1 MKAVIYARYSSDR
14 QREES
19 IEGQIRECREYAEKN
34 GIQVVDTYIDRALS
48 ASKDT
53 DKRLNFLRMI
63 RDSGKHL
70 FDVVLVW
77 KLDRFARNRYDS
89 AHFKSILKKNGVR
102 VVSATEHI
110 TEGPEG
116 IILEAMLEGMA
127 EYYSAELSEKI
138 HRGQKENALKCH
150 NNGGRAPF
158 GYKLVDHHLQIDTAT
173 APVVLEIFKR
183 YADGSTLQEI
193 IDDLN
198 GRGIKTSKGTMFKYS
213 SFNVLLKN
221 RAYIG

>member
-77 KLDRFARNRYDS
+77 KLDRFARNRYGR
-89 AHFKSILKKNGVR
+89 IVR
-102 VVSATEHI
+102 EDTPR
-110 TEGPEG
+110 PER
-116 IILEAMLEGMA
+116 ERFEM
-127 EYYSAELSEKI
+127 
-138 HRGQKENALKCH
+138 
-150 NNGGRAPF
+150 P
-158 GYKLVDHHLQIDTAT
+158 
-173 APVVLEIFKR
+173 
-183 YADGSTLQEI
+183 
-193 IDDLN
+193 
-198 GRGIKTSKGTMFKYS
+198 
-213 SFNVLLKN
+213 
-221 RAYIG
+221 

>member
-70 FDVVLVW
+70 FDVVLV
-77 KLDRFARNRYDS
+77 
-89 AHFKSILKKNGVR
+89 
-102 VVSATEHI
+102 
-110 TEGPEG
+110 
-116 IILEAMLEGMA
+116 
-127 EYYSAELSEKI
+127 
-138 HRGQKENALKCH
+138 
-150 NNGGRAPF
+150 
-158 GYKLVDHHLQIDTAT
+158 
-173 APVVLEIFKR
+173 
-183 YADGSTLQEI
+183 
-193 IDDLN
+193 
-198 GRGIKTSKGTMFKYS
+198 
-213 SFNVLLKN
+213 
-221 RAYIG
+221 